1 MAEVV
6 LSDESFASEVLQSTV
21 PVLVDFWAPWCGPCR
36 IQGPIVEE
44 LAKEMDASK
53 VKIGKLNVDDHS
65 ATASQYGILSIPT
78 LAIFKGGQ
86 VVEQFVGVQAKET
99 LKMALEKHAV

>member
-1 MAEVV
+1 MAEVT
-6 LSDESFASEVLQSTV
+6 LTDQNFEREVLKSPV

-44 LAKEMDASK
+44 LAGEFDPAKGK
-53 VKIGKLNVDDHS
+53 VGKLNVDDHS

-78 LAIFKGGQ
+78 IAIFKGGQ
-86 VVEQFVGVQAKET
+86 VVEQFVGVQTKET
-99 LKMALEKHAV
+99 LQTALMKHAA